1 MSQHRVSRQLYA
13 APPASQP
20 GRLRRRPC
28 AARAAASPLDALQF
42 LFTGGARASA
52 KKALLVKLADSQR
65 GLRGCPTRAEV
76 EAAVDAL
83 VAASPSSTR
92 DTARL
97 LSGCWRLVWTSERE
111 TLFLLQNGI
120 PFVGAA
126 AESYQTIELSTS
138 SLANYILFGEEEG
151 EEAAFSVLADCASSS
166 PTRCDFTFTQ
176 AASGS
181 SEPFRF
187 APFGKGYFE
196 TVYVDQTL
204 RVSRDSRG
212 DMLIVERVPYPPR
225 LSALAAC
232 L

>member
-1 MSQHRVSRQLYA
+1 M
-13 APPASQP
+13 
-20 GRLRRRPC
+20 
-28 AARAAASPLDALQF
+28 
-42 LFTGGARASA
+42 
-52 KKALLVKLADSQR
+52 LADSQR
-65 GLRGCPTRAEV
+65 GLRGSSPRGEV

-126 AESYQTIELSTS
+126 AASYQTIELSTS

-176 AASGS
+176 AAFTGAGS

-187 APFGKGYFE
+187 APFGKGNFE

-212 DMLIVERVPYPPR
+212 DTLIVERVPYPPR
-225 LSALAAC
+225 LRALAAC